1 MKQRTKIIFLAYS
14 ALVIFMSSACIYMS
28 CMIKSRYQ
36 DTSSEINLYKNVYVT
51 NIEDNTITA
60 NMYGNIKKFNTGKI
74 AEDVTGCLCDI
85 IVENGKIVGVN
96 TKTDVV
102 SGKVLSVSQ
111 DSVEIEG
118 YGSVKLDED
127 FIMYEKENSLI
138 SNYSS
143 IIVGYALQDFI
154 VADGEVCGAI
164 KNKPLQADN
173 IRVIIKTSG
182 FRDIFF
188 NEAVFCADSGMIVE
202 TGEES
207 YETAPG
213 EMVVFNPDTEDF
225 NEGRIKLIPKSG
237 EIQFQSVNRGV
248 GTPSYGGTIEVS
260 LYDEGIVIVN
270 EVGIEDYLKKVV
282 PSEMP
287 SGFNLEALKCQAVCA
302 RSYAYTELSNNYYSA
317 YGAHIDDSI
326 QFQVYNNSQR
336 AESTDT
342 AVDETAGQVLSYN
355 GEVVKTYYY
364 STSCGS
370 TTDVTLWGNTTEN
383 YPYFVAECVGGVDRG
398 LTLTVESEFNTFI
411 KGENEAD
418 YDYDCTLYR
427 WSMEESVKEISEGFA
442 RSTGKNVGNITDIEV
457 LERVNGGAAV
467 KVKVTGD
474 KGETVIDSESAIR
487 AAFGNANVDMNTKSE
502 TTRYANLPSTF
513 CVFEKVTEGK
523 KLTGF
528 KITGGGYGHGI
539 GMSQNAANKMAE
551 SMTYAQILEFFY
563 RGTTLTLISS
573 QDND

>member
-60 NMYGNIKKFNTGKI
+60 NMYGNIKKFNSGKI

-111 DSVEIEG
+111 GSVEIEG

-260 LYDEGIVIVN
+260 LYDEGIVVVN

-442 RSTGKNVGNITDIEV
+442 RSTGKNVGNIKDIEV

-487 AAFGNANVDMNTKSE
+487 AAFGNANVDMNTKSG

-573 QDND
+573 QDNA